1 MVIQQVLAVPDSFAI
16 VERATG
22 ALVGAVALK
31 HEDDSYLV
39 WGSDEAELGYWI
51 GVPFQGRGYA
61 TEAAAEV
68 LRYAFED
75 EGIHAVWAGYYDGN
89 ERSRRVQEKLGFV
102 HQFSA
107 ERDVSLLGE
116 HRIEHCQRWM
126 RKLGIAQGDSRA
138 ITRVA
143 LSSSSI
149 QEVRRITG
157 RRSAWP
163 SKSVAGLVITMAT
176 RAHTTPLAVQKA

>member
-1 MVIQQVLAVPDSFAI
+1 MMRLKQERLTTDRLELRPWCLDDAPALFELARDPHVGPRAGWQPHTSVEESRVVIQQVLAVPDSFAI

-39 WGSDEAELGYWI
+39 RGSDEAELGYWI

-116 HRIEHCQRWM
+116 HRIEHCQRLDAEAWH
-126 RKLGIAQGDSRA
+126 RA
-138 ITRVA
+138 
-143 LSSSSI
+143 
-149 QEVRRITG
+149 G
-157 RRSAWP
+157 
-163 SKSVAGLVITMAT
+163 
-176 RAHTTPLAVQKA
+176 

>member
-1 MVIQQVLAVPDSFAI
+1 MKQERLITDRLELRPWSFDDAPALFELAHDPHVGPRAGWPPHTSVEESHVVIQQVLAVPDSFAI

-22 ALVGAVALK
+22 TLAGAVALK
-31 HEDDSYLV
+31 HENASYLV
-39 WGSDEAELGYWI
+39 RGSNEVELGYWI

-61 TEAAAEV
+61 TEAAAGV

-75 EGIHAVWAGYYDGN
+75 EGMHAVWAGYYDGN

-116 HRIEHCQRWM
+116 RRVEHCQR
-126 RKLGIAQGDSRA
+126 LDA
-138 ITRVA
+138 
-143 LSSSSI
+143 
-149 QEVRRITG
+149 E
-157 RRSAWP
+157 AWRH
-163 SKSVAGLVITMAT
+163 AG
-176 RAHTTPLAVQKA
+176 

>member
-1 MVIQQVLAVPDSFAI
+1 MMQLKQERLTTDRLELRAWCLDDASALFELARDPRVGPRAGWPPHASVEESRVVIQQVLAVPDSFAI

-39 WGSDEAELGYWI
+39 RGSDEAELGYWI

-116 HRIEHCQRWM
+116 YRIEHCQRLDAEAWH
-126 RKLGIAQGDSRA
+126 RA
-138 ITRVA
+138 
-143 LSSSSI
+143 
-149 QEVRRITG
+149 G
-157 RRSAWP
+157 
-163 SKSVAGLVITMAT
+163 
-176 RAHTTPLAVQKA
+176 